1 VKGVS
6 AFLRRGSPGPSRGEG
21 SDIQGDS
28 LVAPSW
34 PEIQFSNDGDEAFLG
49 SLWQDYQEAF
59 GLEETQKT
67 LESFLQNFVQT
78 FKDWTPVEHVQ
89 AAEILQAADNDGSL
103 HKDCGKTV
111 VGCRQGHPTK
121 VIVGMI
127 RELKAVIQS
136 FTACKFQQHDSNTSE
151 RKRL

>member
-1 VKGVS
+1 MVLFVFGKDCV
-6 AFLRRGSPGPSRGEG
+6 
-21 SDIQGDS
+21 
-28 LVAPSW
+28 VAN
-34 PEIQFSNDGDEAFLG
+34 FSCTLC
-49 SLWQDYQEAF
+49 LKLCQ
-59 GLEETQKT
+59 EETQKT

-103 HKDCGKTV
+103 HKDSGKTV

-151 RKRL
+151 RKKL